1 MDTKTVLLNSLSL
14 TETYYQPK
22 VMQGW
27 SVFNVHVC
35 NTGYILELKN
45 IKYNM

>member
-1 MDTKTVLLNSLSL
+1 MDTKTILLNSLSL

-35 NTGYILELKN
+35 NTEYILELKN
-45 IKYNM
+45 IK